1 MHPSPRHSPSVDAQ
15 LQDAIQRIGQL
26 PVLDRALRRVR
37 ELASDPESDTSE
49 LVAALE
55 TDPGLAANVL
65 RFANSAACA
74 RPVRAQTVRQAV
86 NLLGRVSVGR
96 LALEAAVCRFFEL
109 APGTGGASRG
119 LLHVHASQVAAVAG
133 ALAER
138 AGADAEAAHLA
149 GLLHDLGKLVMP
161 LAFGEAELDAVARE
175 HAIGARRAIL
185 ERERF
190 GVDHAYAGEVFAREA
205 FLEARVFNAIGAH
218 HGDSVPSP
226 EAACVQAANAAVH
239 LLHDLHADAE
249 VLDTALAEL
258 SLDPAVL
265 DDVLPVALPSLAP
278 TVSGLA
284 GRIAALERAA
294 TTDELTGLPTRAAWL
309 TAVRELV
316 HGGQSGV
323 VLVADIEGLAALDA
337 RHGYAS
343 GNLVLSEL
351 ARILARR
358 GTAGRLG
365 GDALA
370 LWAAIPSDEANALAA
385 AVRNDVNTR
394 FSADGVTVDV
404 VLGSAAARPG
414 TTSPRSSTPPVA
426 RSSCPARAP
435 SARRRA
441 RPRDVRG
448 PARARVR
455 ASDGAPDAGARRPA
469 GRARADAPRWAARRA
484 AAGRRR
490 VGPEAPER
498 AGRHRRPATSRAS
511 RAGCRRPGA
520 APTPGQPCRS
530 RGPAP

>member
-1 MHPSPRHSPSVDAQ
+1 M
-15 LQDAIQRIGQL
+15 
-26 PVLDRALRRVR
+26 LDRALRRVR
-37 ELASDPESDTSE
+37 ELASDPESDTNE

-86 NLLGRVSVGR
+86 NLVGRVSVGR

-218 HGDSVPSP
+218 HGDGVPSP

-239 LLHDLHADAE
+239 LAARSPRRRRGARRGPGRAE
-249 VLDTALAEL
+249 PRPRRPRRRPPGRAALAGADRQRPGRPHRRAGARGHHRRA
-258 SLDPAVL
+258 SPAC
-265 DDVLPVALPSLAP
+265 S
-278 TVSGLA
+278 
-284 GRIAALERAA
+284 
-294 TTDELTGLPTRAAWL
+294 TRAAWM

-316 HGGQSGV
+316 QGGQSGI
-323 VLVADIEGLAALDA
+323 VLVADIEGLAALDE

-343 GNLVLSEL
+343 GNLVLCEL

-370 LWAAIPSDEANALAA
+370 LWAAIPSDEADALAA

-414 TTSPRSSTPPVA
+414 DDIAAVLHA
-426 RSSCPARAP
+426 A
-435 SARRRA
+435 
-441 RPRDVRG
+441 G
-448 PARARVR
+448 
-455 ASDGAPDAGARRPA
+455 GALELS
-469 GRARADAPRWAARRA
+469 RARAVRSPSAA
-484 AAGRRR
+484 
-490 VGPEAPER
+490 
-498 AGRHRRPATSRAS
+498 
-511 RAGCRRPGA
+511 
-520 APTPGQPCRS
+520 
-530 RGPAP
+530 

>member
-1 MHPSPRHSPSVDAQ
+1 MHPSPEHLPSVDAQ
-15 LQDAIQRIGQL
+15 LQDAIGRIGQL

-37 ELASDPESDTSE
+37 ELAADPESDTTE

-86 NLLGRVSVGR
+86 TLVGRVSVGR

-161 LAFGEAELDAVARE
+161 LAFGEEALDAVARE
-175 HAIGARRAIL
+175 HAIGAERALL

-190 GVDHAYAGEVFAREA
+190 GVDHAHAGEVFAREA
-205 FLEARVFNAIGAH
+205 FLEARVFKAIGAH
-218 HGDSVPSP
+218 HGGNVPSL

-239 LLHDLHADAE
+239 LLHDLHADAD
-249 VLDTALAEL
+249 VLDCALAAL
-258 SLDPAVL
+258 SLQPAIL
-265 DDVLPVALPSLAP
+265 DEVVPVALPALAP
-278 TVSGLA
+278 PVSVLA

-294 TTDELTGLPTRAAWL
+294 TTDDVTGLLTRAAW
-309 TAVRELV
+309 TSAVGEQLL
-316 HGGQSGV
+316 GGRSGI
-323 VLVADIEGLAALDA
+323 VLVADIEGLAALDE

-343 GNLVLSEL
+343 GNLVLCEL
-351 ARILARR
+351 ARILGRR

-370 LWAAIPSDEANALAA
+370 LWAAIPTAEADALAA
-385 AVRNDVNTR
+385 AVRNEVHTR
-394 FSADGVTVDV
+394 FSADGLRVDV
-404 VLGSAAARPG
+404 ALGSA
-414 TTSPRSSTPPVA
+414 
-426 RSSCPARAP
+426 PAAP
-435 SARRRA
+435 SD
-441 RPRDVRG
+441 DV
-448 PARARVR
+448 AAVLH
-455 ASDGAPDAGARRPA
+455 AAGAA
-469 GRARADAPRWAARRA
+469 LERARAASRSPRA
-484 AAGRRR
+484 A
-490 VGPEAPER
+490 
-498 AGRHRRPATSRAS
+498 
-511 RAGCRRPGA
+511 
-520 APTPGQPCRS
+520 
-530 RGPAP
+530 

>member
-86 NLLGRVSVGR
+86 NLVGRVSVGR

-249 VLDTALAEL
+249 VLDAALAEL

-294 TTDELTGLPTRAAWL
+294 TTDDAHRPADPRG
-309 TAVRELV
+309 
-316 HGGQSGV
+316 
-323 VLVADIEGLAALDA
+323 VAD
-337 RHGYAS
+337 
-343 GNLVLSEL
+343 
-351 ARILARR
+351 R
-358 GTAGRLG
+358 G
-365 GDALA
+365 
-370 LWAAIPSDEANALAA
+370 
-385 AVRNDVNTR
+385 
-394 FSADGVTVDV
+394 
-404 VLGSAAARPG
+404 
-414 TTSPRSSTPPVA
+414 
-426 RSSCPARAP
+426 ARAGP
-435 SARRRA
+435 RRPVGH
-441 RPRDVRG
+441 RPRGRHRG
-448 PARARVR
+448 PR
-455 ASDGAPDAGARRPA
+455 GARR
-469 GRARADAPRWAARRA
+469 APRLRLGQPRAQRAGADPRRA
-484 AAGRRR
+484 AAPPGAWAATHWPC
-490 VGPEAPER
+490 GPR
-498 AGRHRRPATSRAS
+498 FPATRPMRWPPPCATTSAPAS
-511 RAGCRRPGA
+511 
-520 APTPGQPCRS
+520 APT
-530 RGPAP
+530 A

>member
-1 MHPSPRHSPSVDAQ
+1 MHPSPQHSPSGDAR

-37 ELASDPESDTSE
+37 ELAGDPESDTNE

-55 TDPGLAANVL
+55 TDSGLAANVL

-86 NLLGRVSVGR
+86 TLVGRVSVGR
-96 LALEAAVCRFFEL
+96 LTLEAAVCRFFEL

-119 LLHVHASQVAAVAG
+119 LLHVHASQVAAVAA

-175 HAIGARRAIL
+175 HAIGAGRAAL

-190 GVDHAYAGEVFAREA
+190 GVDHAHAGEVFAREA

-218 HGDSVPSP
+218 HGAGVPSP

-239 LLHDLHADAE
+239 LLHDLHADAD
-249 VLDTALAEL
+249 VLDAALAEL
-258 SLDPAVL
+258 SLDATIL
-265 DDVLPVALPSLAP
+265 DDVVPAALPSLAP

-284 GRIAALERAA
+284 SRIAALERAA
-294 TTDELTGLPTRAAWL
+294 TTDDVTGLLTRAAWM
-309 TAVRELV
+309 TAVREQLQ
-316 HGGQSGV
+316 GAQSGI
-323 VLVADIEGLAALDA
+323 VLVADIEGLAALDE

-343 GNLVLSEL
+343 GNLILCEL
-351 ARILARR
+351 ARILGRR

-370 LWAAIPSDEANALAA
+370 LWAALPFDGAEALAT
-385 AVRNDVNTR
+385 AVRDDVQTR

-404 VLGSAAARPG
+404 ALGSAPAGPGDDVATVLHAAGVALEQAR
-414 TTSPRSSTPPVA
+414 TLVRSS
-426 RSSCPARAP
+426 
-435 SARRRA
+435 
-441 RPRDVRG
+441 
-448 PARARVR
+448 
-455 ASDGAPDAGARRPA
+455 
-469 GRARADAPRWAARRA
+469 RA
-484 AAGRRR
+484 A
-490 VGPEAPER
+490 
-498 AGRHRRPATSRAS
+498 
-511 RAGCRRPGA
+511 
-520 APTPGQPCRS
+520 
-530 RGPAP
+530 